1 MDANDSASDD
11 SERSEEHS
19 RENIYYF
26 RKYLNHLTWIVR
38 INTDRKD
45 SVCGGTKGNGIYVT
59 ANWKK
64 GNSCFIG
71 VEI

>member
-1 MDANDSASDD
+1 MTLLLMTQK
-11 SERSEEHS
+11 SEEPR

-26 RKYLNHLTWIVR
+26 REYLDHQTWNVR
-38 INTDRKD
+38 THTDLKG
-45 SVCGGTKGNGIYVT
+45 SAFEGTKGNGIHVT

-71 VEI
+71 VEV